1 MLHSL
6 DIKCHKWPTTRNLKK
21 ADVSLRGHRSEAEE
35 IHSSEMM
42 WEIESNWNVGPTGLL
57 ERLHVEAEACEL

>member
-1 MLHSL
+1 M
-6 DIKCHKWPTTRNLKK
+6 
-21 ADVSLRGHRSEAEE
+21 EE

-57 ERLHVEAEACEL
+57 EKFQVEAEVCEL